1 MGFDPLSIGM
11 AATAGSGLLSAAGSV
26 MGGEAS
32 SAASG
37 YKATMA
43 YYNAMLAARK
53 ADLAIQAGDI
63 AAANAGLKTRATI
76 GGQKAAQ
83 SASGIDASTGS
94 AADVRAGT
102 QQYGMV
108 DVKNIKADAAE
119 KAYGYQLESW
129 SDAQNAKIAQAEG
142 ESAKKA
148 GIIGGIS
155 SLLSSTAS
163 MAGKYASWPKTA
175 GANESS

>member
-1 MGFDPLSIGM
+1 MGFDPVSIGV
-11 AATAGSGLLSAAGSV
+11 AATAGGALMGGAGSL
-26 MGGEAS
+26 MSGEAS
-32 SAASG
+32 AAASG

-53 ADLAIQAGDI
+53 ADLAIQSGDI
-63 AAANAGLKTRATI
+63 AAANAGLKTRAAMA
-76 GGQKAAQ
+76 GQKTGQAG
-83 SASGIDASTGS
+83 SGVDVNTGS
-94 AADVRAGT
+94 AVDVRAGT

-129 SDAQNAKIAQAEG
+129 SDSQNAKISQAEG

-148 GIIGGIS
+148 GILGGIS
-155 SLLSSTAS
+155 SLLSGVAS
-163 MAGKYASWPKTA
+163 IGGKYANMPKNV
-175 GANESS
+175 GSSESS